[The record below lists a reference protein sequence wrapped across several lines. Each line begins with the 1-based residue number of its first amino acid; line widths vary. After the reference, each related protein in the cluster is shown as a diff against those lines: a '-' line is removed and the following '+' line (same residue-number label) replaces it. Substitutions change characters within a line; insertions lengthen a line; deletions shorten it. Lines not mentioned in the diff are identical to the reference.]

1 MSYVDCWKEFIR
13 EGSELG
19 PEYNIP
25 LNISYG
31 VYNVFQR
38 YWEGQSDPLYA
49 VLSRRGDSVDWVTVE
64 ASQEE
69 ADRMREVAEE
79 IVSSSD
85 DPMEKRTA
93 QMQLDRLK
101 DTAPHSEYEQS
112 LQQSY
117 KGLNEAEWQRNI
129 VGRSAVQESREINYS
144 DVRREYETILAF
156 LKQDI
161 LQKTGAKYVAD
172 ALEMLANDIRDQL
185 HSPDPHNKD
194 NWAYFDRESGT
205 QPNLNERTQEE
216 DEQLQENALLDFAML
231 DYLWKNLKVP
241 GIIDDYLAK
250 KKNKGGGKSVNDK
263 IDDWFK
269 NNMGNPLVRG
279 LYRALMMTGP
289 NYGDNYADQYKRG
302 ELEETP
308 AARYEDLTKEQIDT
322 IISHI
327 REKKVNR

>member
-117 KGLNEAEWQRNI
+117 KGLNE
-129 VGRSAVQESREINYS
+129 
-144 DVRREYETILAF
+144 
-156 LKQDI
+156 
-161 LQKTGAKYVAD
+161 
-172 ALEMLANDIRDQL
+172 
-185 HSPDPHNKD
+185 
-194 NWAYFDRESGT
+194 
-205 QPNLNERTQEE
+205 
-216 DEQLQENALLDFAML
+216 NALIDFAML

-302 ELEETP
+302 ELEEAP
-308 AARYEDLTKEQIDT
+308 ATRYEDLTKEQIDT